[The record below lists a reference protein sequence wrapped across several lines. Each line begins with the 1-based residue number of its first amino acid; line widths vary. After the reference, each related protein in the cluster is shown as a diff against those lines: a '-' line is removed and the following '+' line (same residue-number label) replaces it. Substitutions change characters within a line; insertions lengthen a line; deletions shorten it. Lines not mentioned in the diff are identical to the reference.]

1 MPFEIERK
9 FLVSADS
16 WRSDAEPTR
25 IRQGY
30 LATSPAL
37 SVRIRRAGEAAFM
50 TVKGGAGV
58 VRTEYEYA
66 IPVGDA
72 DEMLDTLCARP
83 LIEKRRHLV
92 PFAGVQ
98 WEVDEFDGALAG
110 LVLAELELE
119 SADQPVE
126 LPDWVG
132 REVTDD
138 PRYVNANLARWGLP
152 SEA

>member
-9 FLVSADS
+9 FLVETDS
-16 WRSDAEPTR
+16 WRGDAAPTR

-30 LATSPAL
+30 LATSPTL

-58 VRTEYEYA
+58 VRTEYEYT

-92 PFAGVQ
+92 PVAGVQ

-110 LVLAELELE
+110 LVLAELELD

-138 PRYVNANLARWGLP
+138 PRYLNANLARCGLP